1 LSGLGTQAWVALSA
15 ALALVLLTG
24 LVETA
29 MPVLRGRYRPRG
41 TTRENLRARLRRQI
55 GSQPRRAR
63 RATSILRT
71 MLLLALLACVVLA
84 PAPARLPV
92 AIAAAAGLALLLTLM
107 GNGWLRRA
115 GRHGQ
120 RAAAIAIWLLAPV
133 FLLLPV
139 SAAAQPARRRDPEDT
154 IADLADALATESAE
168 RQRMV
173 EALLDLE
180 QRTVEDVMVPRSEI
194 HGIDVT
200 SDWEDICA
208 RLRQTPHTRM
218 PLYDGDLDRVQ
229 GIVHMR
235 LVANELASGRL
246 TRDRLNEIA
255 ARREAVFVP
264 EGTTLYDQLVRF
276 RRLRRRIAF
285 VVDEYGDL
293 QGLVTL
299 EDILEEVVGE
309 FTTQPV
315 PPLGRISRH
324 ADGSYVVPG
333 ALTLREINRT
343 LSWNLPTE
351 GPRTLSGLIVE
362 HLEAIPPAGA
372 RLTIGEYVVEVLQ
385 VADNAVRTVRIR
397 QAASAGQASAEG
409 AERF

>member
-1 LSGLGTQAWVALSA
+1 MSGLGTQAWVALSA
-15 ALALVLLTG
+15 ALALLLLAG

-29 MPVLRGRYRPRG
+29 MPVLRARYRPHAPPAPEG
-41 TTRENLRARLRRQI
+41 PLARLRRRI
-55 GSQPRRAR
+55 GSEPRRAR
-63 RATSILRT
+63 LATSLLRG
-71 MLLLALLACVVLA
+71 LLLIALLACIALA

-92 AIAAAAGLALLLTLM
+92 AIAAAAGLALLFLLM
-107 GNGWLRRA
+107 SNGWLRRA
-115 GRHGQ
+115 GKQGE
-120 RAAAIAIWLLAPV
+120 RAATIALWLVAPF
-133 FLLLPV
+133 FLVLRRT
-139 SAAAQPARRRDPEDT
+139 PATRPAPPRDPEET

-194 HGIDVT
+194 DGIDST
-200 SDWEDICA
+200 ADWEDISA

-246 TRDRLNEIA
+246 TRERLVEIA
-255 ARREAVFVP
+255 ARREALFVP

-309 FTTQPV
+309 FTTQPAPQLV
-315 PPLGRISRH
+315 RISRH

-333 ALTLREINRT
+333 ALALREINRT
-343 LSWNLPTE
+343 LGWNLPTD

-362 HLEAIPPAGA
+362 QLEAIPEAGVSLMVGGHA
-372 RLTIGEYVVEVLQ
+372 IEVLQ
-385 VADNAVRTVRIR
+385 VADNAVRTARIR
-397 QAASAGQASAEG
+397 QVVDAG
-409 AERF
+409 